1 MEQIRSFIAIE
12 LPQQLKLELSR
23 LQAGLQTDRPRVK
36 WVAAEG
42 IHLTLKFLGNVP
54 AGKIDAVTQVMT
66 ASAARSSPFQL
77 DVGGLGAFPN
87 LKRVQVV
94 WVGLGGQLDRLK
106 SLQQS
111 LESGLE
117 PLGFAAEKRS
127 FSPHLTLAR
136 VGNEATPAERQHL
149 GELIAATDFA
159 SQSAIRVNGIV
170 LMRSQLT
177 PRGAIYSRMASTQ
190 LGGNS

>member
-12 LPQQLKLELSR
+12 LPQQLKLELNR
-23 LQAGLQTDRPRVK
+23 LQDRLQTDRPRVK

-42 IHLTLKFLGNVP
+42 MHLTLKFLGNVP
-54 AGKIDAVTQVMT
+54 ASNIDAVTRFMT
-66 ASAARSSPFQL
+66 QSAAKASPFQL
-77 DVGGLGAFPN
+77 EVGGLGAFPN

-94 WVGLGGQLDRLK
+94 WVGLGGDLDELK
-106 SLQQS
+106 KLQQS
-111 LESGLE
+111 LETGLE
-117 PLGFAAEKRS
+117 PLGFAVEKRS

-136 VGNEATPAERQHL
+136 LGNESTPAERQHL

-159 SQSAIRVNGIV
+159 SHSTIQVNSVV

-177 PRGAIYSRMASTQ
+177 PRGAIYSRMAAAK
-190 LGGNS
+190 LGGKG